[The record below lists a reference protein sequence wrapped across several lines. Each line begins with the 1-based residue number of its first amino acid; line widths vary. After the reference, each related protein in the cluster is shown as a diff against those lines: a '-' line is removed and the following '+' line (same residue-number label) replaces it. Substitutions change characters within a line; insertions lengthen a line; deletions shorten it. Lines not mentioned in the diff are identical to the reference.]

1 MSKKDFLFRFVDPK
15 IRADMLFDDEA
26 LYSTTDQLTA
36 DKITKDILKF
46 ISKDALIIDGTACV
60 GGNTYSF
67 GQTFR
72 KVIAYELDP
81 KRALYLAHN
90 MKLLGLTNVE
100 CIHGDILDHISFE
113 QNPECIFLD
122 PPWGGPEYKQK
133 ERVQLCLSQ
142 KTLPEVCEK
151 LAHFTNYIAIKVP
164 TNFDEFQFQIDCNTV
179 LELVCR
185 NTQLRKMHL
194 LIYRVRKE
202 PCHK

>member
-1 MSKKDFLFRFVDPK
+1 MFRFVDPAL
-15 IRADMLFDDEA
+15 RADMLFDEEA

-36 DKITKDILKF
+36 DKITKDISRYITKESV
-46 ISKDALIIDGTACV
+46 IVDGTACV

-72 KVIAYELDP
+72 KVVAYEVDP

-100 CIHGDILDHISFE
+100 CIHGDVLEHVTQSKE
-113 QNPECIFLD
+113 QLPDCIFLD

-133 ERVQLCLSQ
+133 ERIQLFLSQ
-142 KTLPEVCEK
+142 KPIATVC
-151 LAHFTNYIAIKVP
+151 AQIAPYTRYIAMKVP
-164 TNFDEFQFQIDCNTV
+164 TNFDELQFQQDCEQV
-179 LELVCR
+179 LELVHR

-194 LIYRVRKE
+194 LIYKARIQ
-202 PCHK
+202 P